1 MPLLDVY
8 SFKKRDTY
16 RWGLFSFFHKPTESK
31 PSHRG
36 RRSNKASLFFLCS
49 PNIRL
54 LTARFGLKVRKK
66 TFNMASLEE
75 SKQLMLRICNLPT
88 NTEEL
93 KKQGFQD
100 KDIEAYR
107 KLMSNLDPEVNK
119 LVKRMKELIDYK
131 PKF

>member
-1 MPLLDVY
+1 M
-8 SFKKRDTY
+8 
-16 RWGLFSFFHKPTESK
+16 
-31 PSHRG
+31 
-36 RRSNKASLFFLCS
+36 
-49 PNIRL
+49 
-54 LTARFGLKVRKK
+54 RKN

-107 KLMSNLDPEVNK
+107 ELMSNLDPKVNK

>member
-1 MPLLDVY
+1 
-8 SFKKRDTY
+8 
-16 RWGLFSFFHKPTESK
+16 
-31 PSHRG
+31 
-36 RRSNKASLFFLCS
+36 
-49 PNIRL
+49 
-54 LTARFGLKVRKK
+54 
-66 TFNMASLEE
+66 MASLEE

-107 KLMSNLDPEVNK
+107 ELMSNLDPKVNK

>member
-1 MPLLDVY
+1 
-8 SFKKRDTY
+8 
-16 RWGLFSFFHKPTESK
+16 
-31 PSHRG
+31 
-36 RRSNKASLFFLCS
+36 
-49 PNIRL
+49 
-54 LTARFGLKVRKK
+54 
-66 TFNMASLEE
+66 MASLEE
-75 SKQLMLRICNLPT
+75 SKRLMQRICNLPT

-107 KLMSNLDPEVNK
+107 ELMSNLDPKVNK

>member
-1 MPLLDVY
+1 ML
-8 SFKKRDTY
+8 
-16 RWGLFSFFHKPTESK
+16 
-31 PSHRG
+31 
-36 RRSNKASLFFLCS
+36 
-49 PNIRL
+49 PNIKLR
-54 LTARFGLKVRKK
+54 TALFGLKVRKN

-100 KDIEAYR
+100 NDIEAYR
-107 KLMSNLDPEVNK
+107 EFMSNLDPEVNK

>member
-1 MPLLDVY
+1 ML
-8 SFKKRDTY
+8 
-16 RWGLFSFFHKPTESK
+16 PT
-31 PSHRG
+31 
-36 RRSNKASLFFLCS
+36 
-49 PNIRL
+49 IRL
-54 LTARFGLKVRKK
+54 LTALFELKVRKK

-107 KLMSNLDPEVNK
+107 KLMSNLDSEVNK

>member
-1 MPLLDVY
+1 
-8 SFKKRDTY
+8 
-16 RWGLFSFFHKPTESK
+16 
-31 PSHRG
+31 
-36 RRSNKASLFFLCS
+36 
-49 PNIRL
+49 
-54 LTARFGLKVRKK
+54 
-66 TFNMASLEE
+66 MASLEE

-107 KLMSNLDPEVNK
+107 ELMSNLDPKENK

-131 PKF
+131 PKL

>member
-1 MPLLDVY
+1 M
-8 SFKKRDTY
+8 
-16 RWGLFSFFHKPTESK
+16 
-31 PSHRG
+31 
-36 RRSNKASLFFLCS
+36 
-49 PNIRL
+49 
-54 LTARFGLKVRKK
+54 RKK

-100 KDIEAYR
+100 KDIEVYR
-107 KLMSNLDPEVNK
+107 ELMSNLDPEVNK

>member
-1 MPLLDVY
+1 M
-8 SFKKRDTY
+8 
-16 RWGLFSFFHKPTESK
+16 
-31 PSHRG
+31 
-36 RRSNKASLFFLCS
+36 
-49 PNIRL
+49 
-54 LTARFGLKVRKK
+54 RKN

-107 KLMSNLDPEVNK
+107 ELMSNLDPKVNK

-131 PKF
+131 PKL

>member
-1 MPLLDVY
+1 M
-8 SFKKRDTY
+8 
-16 RWGLFSFFHKPTESK
+16 
-31 PSHRG
+31 
-36 RRSNKASLFFLCS
+36 
-49 PNIRL
+49 
-54 LTARFGLKVRKK
+54 RKK

-107 KLMSNLDPEVNK
+107 ELMSNLDPKVNK

-131 PKF
+131 PKL

>member
-1 MPLLDVY
+1 
-8 SFKKRDTY
+8 
-16 RWGLFSFFHKPTESK
+16 
-31 PSHRG
+31 
-36 RRSNKASLFFLCS
+36 
-49 PNIRL
+49 
-54 LTARFGLKVRKK
+54 
-66 TFNMASLEE
+66 MANLEE

-100 KDIEAYR
+100 EDIEAYR
-107 KLMSNLDPEVNK
+107 ELMSNLDPKVNK

>member
-1 MPLLDVY
+1 M
-8 SFKKRDTY
+8 
-16 RWGLFSFFHKPTESK
+16 
-31 PSHRG
+31 
-36 RRSNKASLFFLCS
+36 
-49 PNIRL
+49 
-54 LTARFGLKVRKK
+54 GLKCAKK

-107 KLMSNLDPEVNK
+107 ELMSNLDPKVNK

>member
-1 MPLLDVY
+1 
-8 SFKKRDTY
+8 
-16 RWGLFSFFHKPTESK
+16 
-31 PSHRG
+31 
-36 RRSNKASLFFLCS
+36 
-49 PNIRL
+49 
-54 LTARFGLKVRKK
+54 
-66 TFNMASLEE
+66 MASLEE

-131 PKF
+131 PRSEERRVGKECRSRWSPYH

>member
-1 MPLLDVY
+1 ML
-8 SFKKRDTY
+8 
-16 RWGLFSFFHKPTESK
+16 
-31 PSHRG
+31 
-36 RRSNKASLFFLCS
+36 

-54 LTARFGLKVRKK
+54 ITARFGLKVHKNN
-66 TFNMASLEE
+66 FNMASLEE

>member
-1 MPLLDVY
+1 M
-8 SFKKRDTY
+8 
-16 RWGLFSFFHKPTESK
+16 
-31 PSHRG
+31 
-36 RRSNKASLFFLCS
+36 
-49 PNIRL
+49 

-100 KDIEAYR
+100 KDIEAYK

>member
-1 MPLLDVY
+1 
-8 SFKKRDTY
+8 
-16 RWGLFSFFHKPTESK
+16 
-31 PSHRG
+31 
-36 RRSNKASLFFLCS
+36 
-49 PNIRL
+49 
-54 LTARFGLKVRKK
+54 
-66 TFNMASLEE
+66 MASLEE

-107 KLMSNLDPEVNK
+107 ELMSNLDPKVNK

-131 PKF
+131 PKL

>member
-1 MPLLDVY
+1 ML
-8 SFKKRDTY
+8 
-16 RWGLFSFFHKPTESK
+16 
-31 PSHRG
+31 
-36 RRSNKASLFFLCS
+36 

-54 LTARFGLKVRKK
+54 ITARFGLKVHKN
-66 TFNMASLEE
+66 TINMASLEE
-75 SKQLMLRICNLPT
+75 SKPLMQRICNLPS

-100 KDIEAYR
+100 EDIEVYR
-107 KLMSNLDPEVNK
+107 ELMSNLDPEVNK

>member
-1 MPLLDVY
+1 M
-8 SFKKRDTY
+8 
-16 RWGLFSFFHKPTESK
+16 
-31 PSHRG
+31 
-36 RRSNKASLFFLCS
+36 
-49 PNIRL
+49 
-54 LTARFGLKVRKK
+54 RKN
-66 TFNMASLEE
+66 TLNMASLEE

-107 KLMSNLDPEVNK
+107 ELMSNLDPKVNK

>member
-1 MPLLDVY
+1 
-8 SFKKRDTY
+8 
-16 RWGLFSFFHKPTESK
+16 
-31 PSHRG
+31 
-36 RRSNKASLFFLCS
+36 
-49 PNIRL
+49 
-54 LTARFGLKVRKK
+54 
-66 TFNMASLEE
+66 MASLEE

-107 KLMSNLDPEVNK
+107 KLMSNLDPKVNK

>member
-1 MPLLDVY
+1 M
-8 SFKKRDTY
+8 
-16 RWGLFSFFHKPTESK
+16 
-31 PSHRG
+31 
-36 RRSNKASLFFLCS
+36 
-49 PNIRL
+49 
-54 LTARFGLKVRKK
+54 RKK

-107 KLMSNLDPEVNK
+107 ELMSNLDPKVNK